1 MTPFICQILYRKVYR
16 ISRRSTSTDIQE
28 NSILYKKAA
37 KILAAAEG
45 GIMHRMSQAAG
56 VSVKNDFSKL

>member
-1 MTPFICQILYRKVYR
+1 MC
-16 ISRRSTSTDIQE
+16 STSADMQK
-28 NSILYKKAA
+28 NSSLYKKTA